1 MDITITVVCYGC
13 DNELEVT
20 PDYGR
25 ISRGE
30 ITFVV
35 PVCPDCK
42 QAAYN
47 EGYSEGERDNT

>member
-1 MDITITVVCYGC
+1 MDITFTVQCREC
-13 DNELEVT
+13 NNELEVT
-20 PDYGR
+20 PEYNYTYRD
-25 ISRGE
+25 E